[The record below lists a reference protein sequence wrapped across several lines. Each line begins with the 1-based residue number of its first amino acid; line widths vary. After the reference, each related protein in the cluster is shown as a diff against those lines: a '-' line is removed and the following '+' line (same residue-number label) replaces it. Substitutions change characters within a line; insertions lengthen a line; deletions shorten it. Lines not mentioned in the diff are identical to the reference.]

1 MNCALLICVMSTLD
15 GKKISCNYLP
25 VNFLYTY
32 IDNIPITRRELYNVW
47 IAEME
52 SKERVKAVISYFLAK
67 SGLQKTKTEDYCNK
81 VKLAVRR
88 LTYSINERWI
98 KAKRS
103 KKYFEDSNKI
113 WLSGVFD
120 LPSENVIKIPED
132 LGIQPSTSNFG
143 RPRSDFSGKSEKG
156 KRLEVSAL
164 VSGCSPEKLVFAA
177 GVSLYKSGKRD
188 AAAILKNINESPTRA
203 TKIKKIVNAQSK
215 EPVPYTDEEALRL
228 FIDGKYT
235 KASYN
240 AMRTGAKIRNA
251 DIYPSYHRIL
261 EAKEKCYPSNGIKV
275 SDVIAEVP
283 LQDLVDHTACRILK
297 LQKEVIE
304 EFNYTE
310 LTLIYKWGCDGSS
323 GHSTY
328 KQNFSSNDSRK
339 TDEYLFAICLVPLQ
353 LKYDNHIIWENP
365 RPSSTRFCRPIKLIF
380 EKETKS
386 LIQDETNYI
395 QNQINAIVSTASNI
409 EDKTVIVKHVFYLTM
424 IDGKVFSILSDSS
437 TQRCGICG
445 ATPTIMNKLHEIK
458 ALNVRAN
465 LYEYGLSTL
474 HAWIRCLECV
484 LHISYKIEIKK
495 WQARSESDKALQK
508 KRKDEI
514 ISALKS
520 EMNLLID
527 IPKPG
532 EGSTNDGNTARKFF
546 QQPSLASQITGVNE
560 SLIKRLGIILRTMSS
575 GYAINVEAFRKY
587 AMDTAELYVELYEWY
602 YMPSSVHK
610 ILIHGADIIQ
620 NAALPIGMM
629 SEEALE
635 SRNKDFRFIREH
647 HTRKMSREK
656 TIEDLFN
663 YLLLSSDP
671 LISSFSTKP
680 FLSSRNE
687 ELLGDEDISLLLD
700 PFIQEDVE

>member
-1 MNCALLICVMSTLD
+1 M
-15 GKKISCNYLP
+15 
-25 VNFLYTY
+25 
-32 IDNIPITRRELYNVW
+32 W
-47 IAEME
+47 IAEIQ
-52 SKERVKAVISYFLAK
+52 SKEKANAVIRYFFAK
-67 SGLQKTKTEDYCNK
+67 SGLQKIKTEDYCDK

-103 KKYFEDSNKI
+103 KKHFEDSNKI
-113 WLSGVFD
+113 WLDGLFC
-120 LPSENVIKIPED
+120 LPSENTLKIPED

-143 RPRSDFSGKSEKG
+143 RPRSDFLAKSEKG

-164 VSGCSPEKLVFAA
+164 VGECSPEKLAFAA

-203 TKIKKIVNAQSK
+203 TKIKKILSGQSK
-215 EPVPYTDEEALRL
+215 EPIPYTDEEALRL

-240 AMRTGAKIRNA
+240 AMRAGAKIRNA

-261 EAKEKCYPSNGIKV
+261 EAKQKCYPSNGIKV

-283 LQDLVDHTACRILK
+283 LQDLVDHTACRIVK
-297 LQKEVIE
+297 LQKEVINN
-304 EFNYTE
+304 FSCTE

-328 KQNFSSNDSRK
+328 KQKFSSNDSRK
-339 TDEYLFAICLVPLQ
+339 TDQYLFAICLVPLQ
-353 LKYDNHIIWENP
+353 LKSGDDIVWENP

-386 LIQDETNYI
+386 LIQSETNYI
-395 QNQINAIVSTASNI
+395 QNQIDAIVSTSTKI
-409 EDKTVIVKHVFYLTM
+409 EDNTVIVKHVFYLTM

-437 TQRCGICG
+437 TQTCGICG
-445 ATPTIMNKLHEIK
+445 ATPTTMNKLNEIK
-458 ALNVRAN
+458 ALSVRAN
-465 LYEYGLSTL
+465 FYEYGLSTL

-495 WQARSESDKALQK
+495 WQARSESDKASQNNRK
-508 KRKDEI
+508 KEI
-514 ISALKS
+514 INALKS

-532 EGSTNDGNTARKFF
+532 EGSSNDGNTARKFF
-546 QQPSLASQITGVNE
+546 QQPSLTSQITGVNE
-560 SLIKRLGIILRTMSS
+560 NLIKRLGIILRTMSS

-587 AMDTAELYVELYEWY
+587 TMDTAELYVELYEWY

-629 SEEALE
+629 SEDALE

-647 HTRKMSREK
+647 HTRKMSRE
-656 TIEDLFN
+656 TTMEDLFK
-663 YLLLSSDP
+663 YLLMSSDP
-671 LISSFSTKP
+671 LTSSFSTKP
-680 FLSSRNE
+680 FLSPRNE
-687 ELLGDEDISLLLD
+687 ELLDDEEISLLLD
-700 PFIQEDVE
+700 PFIQEDIE